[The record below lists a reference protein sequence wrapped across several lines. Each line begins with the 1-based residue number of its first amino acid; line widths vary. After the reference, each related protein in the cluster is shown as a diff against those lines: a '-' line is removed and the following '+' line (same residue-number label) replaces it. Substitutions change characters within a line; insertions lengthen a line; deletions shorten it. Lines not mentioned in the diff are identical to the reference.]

1 MGRKKWAPHLNDPR
15 DNGVLYHCTGPHG
28 AFWKVWKR
36 SLEFQIAEKDMGDL
50 FALAGTCAEV
60 RVVHPDKLWVYD
72 PAGELKKF
80 TEAKLPDATIGNR
93 AAHLPGDF
101 ESPLGEWNTI
111 ELYTLGRTSVHVVN
125 GHVDNVIQNASTIEG
140 PDHIETP
147 LSSGQLQIQ
156 SEGAET
162 YWRRVEIEPI
172 TEFPAEIKK
181 AAGL

>member
-1 MGRKKWAPHLNDPR
+1 M
-15 DNGVLYHCTGPHG
+15 
-28 AFWKVWKR
+28 
-36 SLEFQIAEKDMGDL
+36 
-50 FALAGTCAEV
+50 
-60 RVVHPDKLWVYD
+60 
-72 PAGELKKF
+72 
-80 TEAKLPDATIGNR
+80 
-93 AAHLPGDF
+93 
-101 ESPLGEWNTI
+101 PLISSEISENPTGEWNTI

-140 PDHIETP
+140 PEFTEMP

-162 YWRRVEIEPI
+162 YWRRVEIQPI